1 MATNPIT
8 QSALD
13 QLQEAEFVTEFQE
26 GSNRSKML
34 TPADMLQLRE
44 LENKLASDEARNN
57 STVYKLL
64 D

>member
-13 QLQEAEFVTEFQE
+13 QLQEAEFVTEFKE
-26 GSNRSKML
+26 GSNHSKML